1 MATSGIDRYST
12 FGLRENWI
20 SSFFTDSEDFFKGGG
35 QLGSK
40 MVPACTNWFRE
51 AEILTEKDKQIS
63 EVGQILRSAHLR
75 DACRVWEILW
85 INLSYNSTIVKFYTS
100 TVDFDKKYTKNELLE
115 YMISEFE
122 GINSN
127 TLKNPLGALCNMFGI
142 TEDTIIGDQLQQG
155 IITAKGK
162 TVDYLVRHSHN
173 ELSLSALAY
182 SLYRYA
188 ESHKRYSLTI
198 TELYDEK
205 QKDGVYRQ
213 FGVKRDLFEKLLLS
227 LQEDGNHVLRAE
239 LNMGLDNII
248 LREDLSSLDILKM
261 ML

>member
-1 MATSGIDRYST
+1 
-12 FGLRENWI
+12 
-20 SSFFTDSEDFFKGGG
+20 
-35 QLGSK
+35 
-40 MVPACTNWFRE
+40 
-51 AEILTEKDKQIS
+51 
-63 EVGQILRSAHLR
+63 
-75 DACRVWEILW
+75 
-85 INLSYNSTIVKFYTS
+85 
-100 TVDFDKKYTKNELLE
+100 
-115 YMISEFE
+115 
-122 GINSN
+122 
-127 TLKNPLGALCNMFGI
+127 
-142 TEDTIIGDQLQQG
+142 
-155 IITAKGK
+155 
-162 TVDYLVRHSHN
+162 
-173 ELSLSALAY
+173 LSALAY